1 MPNPKNTPLKPEN
14 DAKENRPH
22 LSSTQVMFAVIL
34 TIGLMLAINFSTR
47 IAADRDLRQI
57 RDTIIRE
64 IELLRREQSDLL
76 RNLAFAGSDAYVEA
90 WARSDGKMIREG
102 EVLVLPVPF
111 LAQIEAT
118 PEPSL
123 LVDVITQ
130 SAEAEPWELW
140 WSLFFDA
147 DPPRF

>member
-1 MPNPKNTPLKPEN
+1 
-14 DAKENRPH
+14 
-22 LSSTQVMFAVIL
+22 MFAVIL

-57 RDTIIRE
+57 RDTISRE
-64 IELLRREQSDLL
+64 IELLKREQSDLL
-76 RNLAFAGSDAYVEA
+76 RSLAFAGSDAYVEA

-102 EVLVLPVPF
+102 EVLVLPVP
-111 LAQIEAT
+111 LLTQIEAT
-118 PEPSL
+118 PEPGL

-147 DPPRF
+147 EPPRF